1 MYDCWLSKCRVAK
14 VSNRCTKNNQTKRLD
29 WLSWFVSVSQINYL
43 SNHRSRSD
51 RSKATLPGK
60 RSIIRGYNCAW
71 VELYFTF
78 RRYYGHQLLW
88 LKGSDS
94 VLYLTNN
101 YYYKLQYCM
110 WDSSSLCRILRKT
123 YFHLY
128 LFTSDL
134 SNRNISL
141 NQMMPLL
148 KYLVPSCYLYVFSC
162 ILLRWSFARKCE
174 NTERIYCLFNT
185 AEWTVQVAKLTD
197 SSNWWLAET
206 GNRIVETFQK

>member
-78 RRYYGHQLLW
+78 RRYYAWADHCLKEAICRPRGVWWAVGHW
-88 LKGSDS
+88 KGRKVASSDNI
-94 VLYLTNN
+94 V
-101 YYYKLQYCM
+101 
-110 WDSSSLCRILRKT
+110 WEILETFKK
-123 YFHLY
+123 
-128 LFTSDL
+128 S
-134 SNRNISL
+134 
-141 NQMMPLL
+141 
-148 KYLVPSCYLYVFSC
+148 K
-162 ILLRWSFARKCE
+162 
-174 NTERIYCLFNT
+174 
-185 AEWTVQVAKLTD
+185 KLTEVSIFPKED
-197 SSNWWLAET
+197 QFLLIERGRSKSHFKHE
-206 GNRIVETFQK
+206 F